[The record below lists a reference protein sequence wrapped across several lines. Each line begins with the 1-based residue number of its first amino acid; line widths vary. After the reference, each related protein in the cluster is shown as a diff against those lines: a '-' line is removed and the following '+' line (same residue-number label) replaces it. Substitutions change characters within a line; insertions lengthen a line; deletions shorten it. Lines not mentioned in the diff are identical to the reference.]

1 MSSGVYIFVGKCI
14 PHKLKTLAFLCN
26 ASQSVCCFEF
36 SHNLT
41 IWVYCGSSGTCAA
54 NVQARRRATGNC
66 RKERPL
72 ASNRSERDFGLAHP
86 PLPGMGR
93 YEEKAPMSNHPMNK
107 GLLAYNSQCRFVD
120 FSTSSSQMQLEQWR
134 SFATP
139 DERAVDEVDELFAPN
154 VGQGRQIRL
163 LAEDRARRNIRN
175 QQTRK
180 RLF

>member
-1 MSSGVYIFVGKCI
+1 MFSVKSHFLHSVWRGGAEWIQKFSHFIPKYGHVSQDVVNEILSKYCRLLLLLKHRSSA
-14 PHKLKTLAFLCN
+14 LKTLGFLCK
-26 ASQSVCCFEF
+26 ASQSVCCSEF

-107 GLLAYNSQCRFVD
+107 GLLACNSTCR
-120 FSTSSSQMQLEQWR
+120 
-134 SFATP
+134 
-139 DERAVDEVDELFAPN
+139 
-154 VGQGRQIRL
+154 
-163 LAEDRARRNIRN
+163 
-175 QQTRK
+175 
-180 RLF
+180 